1 MGAIYKKEMRAYFT
15 TPVGY
20 IFLAAMLLISSV
32 VFSFTTLTEHTWR
45 MDTYFVTMV
54 FVFIVL
60 VPVLT
65 MKSFSEE
72 RRTRTEQMLL
82 TSPVSLTGM
91 VMAKYFA
98 AMTMMAGVLLITSVY
113 FIPLYI
119 YGKPSTAML
128 FGSLLALMLVG
139 SAFVALGLFISSLT
153 ENQMVACVV
162 TIVIILLFLVASMA
176 NSNIDS
182 YFLRSILNWISV
194 FTRFSSFPSGIFD
207 FGAILYY
214 VSITAVGIFLTVRVY
229 EKRRWG

>member
-1 MGAIYKKEMRAYFT
+1 MGAIYKKEMKAYFT

-20 IFLAAMLLISSV
+20 IFLAAMLLISAV
-32 VFSFTTLTEHTWR
+32 AFSFTTLQQASWETSS
-45 MDTYFVTMV
+45 YFTIMV

-98 AMTMMAGVLLITSVY
+98 AMTMMIGVLFLTAIY
-113 FIPLYI
+113 YIPFYT
-119 YGKPSTAML
+119 YAEPSTAILMGNL
-128 FGSLLALMLVG
+128 IALMLVG
-139 SAFVALGLFISSLT
+139 SAFIAIGLFVSSLT

-162 TIVIILLFLVASMA
+162 TIVIILLFLVASFA
-176 NSNIDS
+176 NTYINS
-182 YFLRSILNWISV
+182 YFLRAILNWISV
-194 FTRFSSFPSGIFD
+194 FTRFGDFTSGIFN
-207 FGAILYY
+207 FSATLYY
-214 VSITAVGIFLTVRVY
+214 LSITAVAIFLTVRVY